1 MNGGSRPDT
10 HFFVWD
16 FGSHARR
23 RKGFMASPIN
33 SRPKGERHEIE
44 DVVAGGR
51 GGGVVSHGHRSGG
64 RGDEGG
70 VRAGGEGAQG
80 RGSRGGAGGVQQG
93 RQRQRSLAAEPHEDL
108 QRGGGQEGAARR
120 RAARVHELL
129 PERQE
134 LALRRSATKRP

>member
-1 MNGGSRPDT
+1 MNDGSRPDT

-80 RGSRGGAGGVQQG
+80 RSEERRVGKECRAGGWAC
-93 RQRQRSLAAEPHEDL
+93 REKE
-108 QRGGGQEGAARR
+108 RGMREGGTDR
-120 RAARVHELL
+120 
-129 PERQE
+129 
-134 LALRRSATKRP
+134 